1 MSIGRVAAHN
11 GGVPQSSAVDV
22 LAELN
27 RRRDEL
33 TAQIARLNAPREEGM
48 AAIGFG
54 KRAGDF
60 TAIATEQEERA
71 VTAEQLDHQ
80 IDVVDRAIAKVN
92 EGSYGRCDDCGGA
105 IDDARLDALP
115 TAIRCLSC
123 QSANARADRGGRRR

>member
-1 MSIGRVAAHN
+1 VVS
-11 GGVPQSSAVDV
+11 QSPTVDV

-33 TAQIARLNAPREEGM
+33 IAQIARLNAPREEGM

-71 VTAEQLDHQ
+71 VTAEQLDRQ
-80 IDVVDRAIAKVN
+80 LSVVNRAIAKVT
-92 EGSYGRCDDCGGA
+92 EGSYGRCDDCGDPIEG
-105 IDDARLDALP
+105 ARLDALP

-123 QSANARADRGGRRR
+123 QTKNRKADRGGKRR

>member
-1 MSIGRVAAHN
+1 MS
-11 GGVPQSSAVDV
+11 QSPDVDV

-33 TAQIARLNAPREEGM
+33 TAQIERLNAPREEGM

-71 VTAEQLDHQ
+71 VTAEQLDLQ
-80 IDVVDRAIAKVN
+80 VSVVNRAIAKVA
-92 EGSYGRCDDCGGA
+92 EGSYGRCDDCGEP
-105 IDDARLDALP
+105 IEDARLDALP
-115 TAIRCLSC
+115 TATRCLSC
-123 QSANARADRGGRRR
+123 QATSGKAGRGTKRR

>member
-1 MSIGRVAAHN
+1 VS
-11 GGVPQSSAVDV
+11 PSSAVEV

-33 TAQIARLNAPREEGM
+33 VAQIARLNAPREEGM

-71 VTAEQLDHQ
+71 VTAEQLDLQ
-80 IDVVDRAIAKVN
+80 LSVVNRAIAKVD
-92 EGSYGRCDDCGGA
+92 ECSYGSCDDCGEPIEG
-105 IDDARLDALP
+105 ARLDALP
-115 TAIRCLSC
+115 TAVRCLSC
-123 QSANARADRGGRRR
+123 QSKNGRTDRGGKRR

>member
-1 MSIGRVAAHN
+1 MSTPDAE
-11 GGVPQSSAVDV
+11 V

-33 TAQIARLNAPREEGM
+33 VAQIARLNAPREEGM

-71 VTAEQLDHQ
+71 VTAEQLDLQ
-80 IDVVDRAIAKVN
+80 LSVVNRAIAKV
-92 EGSYGRCDDCGGA
+92 GDGTYGRCEDCGDPIGE
-105 IDDARLDALP
+105 ARLEALP
-115 TAIRCLSC
+115 TAIRCLNC
-123 QSANARADRGGRRR
+123 QSGSRRATRTRR

>member
-1 MSIGRVAAHN
+1 VN
-11 GGVPQSSAVDV
+11 SSDADV

-33 TAQIARLNAPREEGM
+33 ITQIARLNAPREEGM

-71 VTAEQLDHQ
+71 VTAEKLDLQLS
-80 IDVVDRAIAKVN
+80 VVNRSIAKVS
-92 EGSYGRCDDCGGA
+92 EGSYGTCDTCGKPIG
-105 IDDARLDALP
+105 DARLEALP
-115 TAIRCLSC
+115 TAVKCLDC
-123 QSANARADRGGRRR
+123 QSGSASRPRPKRR

>member
-1 MSIGRVAAHN
+1 V
-11 GGVPQSSAVDV
+11 VSSSVDA

-33 TAQIARLNAPREEGM
+33 VAQIARLNAPREEGM

-60 TAIATEQEERA
+60 TAVATEQEERA
-71 VTAEQLDHQ
+71 VTAEQLDLQ
-80 IDVVDRAIAKVN
+80 LSVVNRAIAKVT
-92 EGSYGRCDDCGGA
+92 EGSYGRCDDCGEP
-105 IDDARLDALP
+105 IDGARLDALP

-123 QSANARADRGGRRR
+123 QANAGKARRAGKRS

>member
-1 MSIGRVAAHN
+1 V
-11 GGVPQSSAVDV
+11 SAPDADV

-33 TAQIARLNAPREEGM
+33 VTQIARLNAPREEGM

-71 VTAEQLDHQ
+71 VTAEKLDLQLS
-80 IDVVDRAIAKVN
+80 VVNRSIAKVS
-92 EGSYGRCDDCGGA
+92 EGSYGSCDTCGKPIG
-105 IDDARLDALP
+105 DARLEALP
-115 TAIRCLSC
+115 TAVKCLDC
-123 QSANARADRGGRRR
+123 QSGSTSRPRPKRR

>member
-1 MSIGRVAAHN
+1 VS
-11 GGVPQSSAVDV
+11 PSPAVDV

-33 TAQIARLNAPREEGM
+33 MAQIARLNAPRDEGM

-80 IDVVDRAIAKVN
+80 LSVVNRAIAKVAD
-92 EGSYGRCDDCGGA
+92 GSYGSCDDCGDP
-105 IDDARLDALP
+105 IESARLDALP

-123 QSANARADRGGRRR
+123 QAKSGKADRRGKRR

>member
-1 MSIGRVAAHN
+1 MS
-11 GGVPQSSAVDV
+11 QSSSAEV

-27 RRRDEL
+27 RRSDEL

-71 VTAEQLDHQ
+71 VTAERLDLQLG
-80 IDVVDRAIAKVN
+80 VVHRAIAKVT
-92 EGSYGRCDDCGGA
+92 EGTYGRCDDCGDPIEA
-105 IDDARLDALP
+105 ARLDALP
-115 TAIRCLSC
+115 TATRCLSC
-123 QSANARADRGGRRR
+123 QARNGRTAGGARRR

>member
-1 MSIGRVAAHN
+1 V
-11 GGVPQSSAVDV
+11 SSDADADADV

-33 TAQIARLNAPREEGM
+33 VTQIARLNAPREEGM

-71 VTAEQLDHQ
+71 VTAEKLDLQLS
-80 IDVVDRAIAKVN
+80 VVNRSIAKVS
-92 EGSYGRCDDCGGA
+92 EGSYGTCDTCGKPIGE
-105 IDDARLDALP
+105 ARLEALP
-115 TAIRCLSC
+115 TAVRCLDC
-123 QSANARADRGGRRR
+123 QSGSASRPRQKRR

>member
-1 MSIGRVAAHN
+1 MS
-11 GGVPQSSAVDV
+11 PAVDV

-33 TAQIARLNAPREEGM
+33 MAQIARLNAPREEGM

-71 VTAEQLDHQ
+71 VTAEQLDLQ
-80 IDVVDRAIAKVN
+80 LSVVNRAIAKAI
-92 EGSYGRCDDCGGA
+92 EGSYGRCDDCGDSIA
-105 IDDARLDALP
+105 DARLDALP
-115 TAIRCLSC
+115 TAIRCLGC
-123 QSANARADRGGRRR
+123 QARNGKADRGGKRR

>member
-1 MSIGRVAAHN
+1 MSSPPAA
-11 GGVPQSSAVDV
+11 DV

-33 TAQIARLNAPREEGM
+33 IAQIARLNAPREEGM

-71 VTAEQLDHQ
+71 VTAEQLDLQ
-80 IDVVDRAIAKVN
+80 LSVVNRSIAKVTD
-92 EGSYGRCDDCGGA
+92 GSYGRCDDCGEPIG
-105 IDDARLDALP
+105 DARLEALP
-115 TAIRCLSC
+115 TAIRCLNC
-123 QSANARADRGGRRR
+123 QAQNRRADRGGKRR

>member
-1 MSIGRVAAHN
+1 MIKERPSDTGTVA
-11 GGVPQSSAVDV
+11 QSPAVEV

-33 TAQIARLNAPREEGM
+33 VSQIARLNAPRDEGM

-71 VTAEQLDHQ
+71 VTAEQLDSQ
-80 IDVVDRAIAKVN
+80 LDVVNRAIAKVT
-92 EGSYGRCDDCGGA
+92 EGSYGRCDDCGEPIEGP
-105 IDDARLDALP
+105 RLEALP

-123 QSANARADRGGRRR
+123 QASTRKPDRGGKRR

>member
-1 MSIGRVAAHN
+1 VSTAPAE
-11 GGVPQSSAVDV
+11 V
-22 LAELN
+22 LAELE

-33 TAQIARLNAPREEGM
+33 IAQIARLNAPREEGM

-71 VTAEQLDHQ
+71 VTAEKLDLQLS
-80 IDVVDRAIAKVN
+80 VVNRAIAKVA
-92 EGSYGRCDDCGGA
+92 EGTYGQCDDCGAPIG
-105 IDDARLDALP
+105 DARLEALP

-123 QSANARADRGGRRR
+123 QSGSRRNRGPSTRSR

>member
-1 MSIGRVAAHN
+1 VSSSDAA
-11 GGVPQSSAVDV
+11 V

-33 TAQIARLNAPREEGM
+33 VTQIARLNAPREEGM

-71 VTAEQLDHQ
+71 VTAEKLDRQLS
-80 IDVVDRAIAKVN
+80 VVNRSIAKVS
-92 EGSYGRCDDCGGA
+92 EGSYGSCDSCGRPIGE
-105 IDDARLDALP
+105 ARLEALP
-115 TAIRCLSC
+115 TAVKCLDC
-123 QSANARADRGGRRR
+123 QSGTRSRPRPTRR

>member
-1 MSIGRVAAHN
+1 VS
-11 GGVPQSSAVDV
+11 QSPAVDV

-33 TAQIARLNAPREEGM
+33 MAQIARLNAPREEGM

-71 VTAEQLDHQ
+71 VTAEQLDLQ
-80 IDVVDRAIAKVN
+80 LSVVDRAIAKVG
-92 EGSYGRCDDCGGA
+92 EASYGRCDDCGEPIEG
-105 IDDARLDALP
+105 ARLDALP
-115 TAIRCLSC
+115 TAIRCLGC
-123 QSANARADRGGRRR
+123 QTANGKAGRSGKRR